1 MKLKALK
8 MLNLRNRNSRPPLG
22 MISTSMM
29 MKRKAQDMNPI
40 NLRPGLN
47 SSR

>member
-8 MLNLRNRNSRPPLG
+8 MLNRNSRPPLG

-29 MKRKAQDMNPI
+29 MKRTAPDMNPI